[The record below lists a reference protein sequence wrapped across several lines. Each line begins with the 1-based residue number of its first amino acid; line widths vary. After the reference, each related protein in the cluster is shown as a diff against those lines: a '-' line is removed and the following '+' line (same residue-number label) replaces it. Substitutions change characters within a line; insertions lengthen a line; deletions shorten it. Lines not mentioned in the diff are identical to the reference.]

1 MSEHTPGPWSVGA
14 RHLISDEDEQHGYT
28 ITAVGGTVAEKVLG
42 ATFHIATV
50 GANPCDIECEDNV
63 RLIAAAPELLAAC
76 QAAIGAIQYL
86 LANDDNG
93 PAENCIELLAGAINK
108 AEGRING

>member
-1 MSEHTPGPWSVGA
+1 MSGEMEDDDEPMLYLIFHGGYARVVGEDDNWSVAYEMAG
-14 RHLISDEDEQHGYT
+14 DTG
-28 ITAVGGTVAEKVLG
+28 
-42 ATFHIATV
+42 
-50 GANPCDIECEDNV
+50 
-63 RLIAAAPELLAAC
+63 RLFAAAPELLAAC

-108 AEGRING
+108 AEGRAE